1 MPRNRGKPQNGKDQ
15 RSLRENQRQQ
25 GNISYKMGIIKDG
38 NYMDLIQAED
48 NMGSWQ
54 EYTEELYKKD
64 LHGPDHTKL

>member
-1 MPRNRGKPQNGKDQ
+1 
-15 RSLRENQRQQ
+15 
-25 GNISYKMGIIKDG
+25 MGIIKDG